1 MSFMKAVFPG
11 TFDPPTNGHLNL
23 IERASKIME
32 KLLVVVSANSQK
44 RCIFTPEE
52 RYRFLVSMTSH
63 LPNVEVHI
71 WNKLIV
77 DFASQNGI
85 RTILRGVRA
94 FTDFGY
100 EFELSMVN
108 KGLNSQV
115 ETFLMPTDPRYFVLR
130 SSAIKE
136 LVQLECDVSAMVP
149 PIVEAALREKH
160 SQGQL

>member
-1 MSFMKAVFPG
+1 MKAVFPG

-23 IERASKIME
+23 IERASAIMDR
-32 KLLVVVSANSQK
+32 LYIVVSANAQK
-44 RCIFTPEE
+44 HCVFSTEE
-52 RYRFLVSMTSH
+52 RKEFLKAMTRH
-63 LPNVEVHI
+63 LPNVEVHT

-77 DFASQNGI
+77 DFAEAQGV

-108 KGLNSQV
+108 KGINPRI
-115 ETFLMPTDPRYFVLR
+115 ETFMMPTDPRYFVLR

-136 LVQLECDVSAMVP
+136 LVQLECDISTMVP
-149 PIVEAALREKH
+149 SIVENALKQKFAEGLLR
-160 SQGQL
+160 

>member
-1 MSFMKAVFPG
+1 MNAVFPG

-23 IERASKIME
+23 IERASRIMD
-32 KLLVVVSANSQK
+32 KVLVVVADNSQK
-44 RCIFTPEE
+44 RTVFSSSE
-52 RYRFLVSMTSH
+52 RHGFLVAMTSH
-63 LPNVEVHI
+63 LANVEVFV

-77 DFASQNGI
+77 DFAVAHGVRI
-85 RTILRGVRA
+85 ILRGVRA

-108 KGLNSQV
+108 KGINPSI

-136 LVQLECDVSAMVP
+136 LVQLECDVSSMVP
-149 PIVEAALREKH
+149 SVVETALRAKH
-160 SQGQL
+160 ANGQLL